1 MGERGDLYGAA
12 AGREGENV
20 REKLKILAVDDDQ
33 PMLRTIC
40 DILRIKGYECLPVG
54 SGEKAVQAVH
64 LEEFDCVLMDIK
76 MAGIDGVTA
85 LKLIK
90 GVAPDTPVVLMSA
103 NASLE
108 QIAAAKRY
116 GAVTILTKPIDFPQI
131 LSFLSRLRK
140 EGSGE

>member
-1 MGERGDLYGAA
+1 M
-12 AGREGENV
+12 

-40 DILRIKGYECLPVG
+40 DILRIKGYECLPVD

-76 MAGIDGVTA
+76 MAGIDGVTT
-85 LKLIK
+85 LMLIK
-90 GVAPDTPVVLMSA
+90 AVTPDTPVVLMSA
-103 NASLE
+103 NARPE

-116 GAVTILTKPIDFPQI
+116 GAVTILTKPIDFPQV
-131 LSFLSRLRK
+131 LSFLTGLRK
-140 EGSGE
+140 EESGEE